1 MPMSGLSHY
10 DEDIAEL
17 APAASDAIAGARAPS
32 DWIVVSCHAHKESVA
47 LDNLRRQGFTSYC
60 PMLRRQVR
68 HARRTYSSVRPLFP
82 SYVFVAMD
90 FDRRSWRPLLSTR
103 GVRSVVSCGETPST
117 LKSAFIESLRAREV
131 DGAIL
136 RPSAP
141 YSVGQR
147 VRLNKAAFDGL
158 VATIIDIDEKD
169 RIVVLLDLLSRPVRV
184 NVKSIHIDE
193 IAE

>member
-1 MPMSGLSHY
+1 MSGLSLHEKETA
-10 DEDIAEL
+10 DLARL
-17 APAASDAIAGARAPS
+17 APGAVIGTGGPS

-47 LDNLRRQGFTSYC
+47 LDNLRRQDFTCYC

-68 HARRTYSSVRPLFP
+68 HARRTYESVRPLFP

-90 FDRRSWRPLLSTR
+90 FDRRSWRALLSTR
-103 GVRSVVSCGETPST
+103 GVRSVISCGETPST
-117 LKSAFIESLRAREV
+117 LKNEFIESLREREV

-136 RPSAP
+136 RPSTP

-147 VRLNKAAFDGL
+147 VRLNTAAFDGI

-169 RIVVLLDLLSRPVRV
+169 RVVVLLDLLSRPVRV
-184 NVKSIHIDE
+184 NVKSIHLGE